1 MVNEYLAEVK
11 ANMSGIPA
19 DERDELLQFYEE
31 QMMDAGL
38 TTDEIVA
45 KYGSPKQFARTLKVD
60 YFIESDNDAAQDAP
74 AGKRTKNLTMMILL
88 IVLGLFA
95 SPILIPL
102 AIVVVVGIMSVL
114 AIFLMILAGI
124 YMGIVGA
131 LAGGLFMFVL
141 GIGVL
146 MQAVGTG
153 IFYMGLGI
161 ALTAAVIFFTPL
173 VWAVTKALFEMFVT
187 FLKWIGRRFL
197 SKKHT
202 PVTEG

>member
-1 MVNEYLAEVK
+1 
-11 ANMSGIPA
+11 
-19 DERDELLQFYEE
+19 
-31 QMMDAGL
+31 
-38 TTDEIVA
+38 
-45 KYGSPKQFARTLKVD
+45 
-60 YFIESDNDAAQDAP
+60 
-74 AGKRTKNLTMMILL
+74 MMIVL

-146 MQAVGTG
+146 TQAVGTG
-153 IFYMGLGI
+153 IFSMGLGI

-173 VWAVTKALFEMFVT
+173 VWAVTKALFELFVT

-197 SKKHT
+197 SKKQIT
-202 PVTEG
+202 VTEG

>member
-45 KYGSPKQFARTLKVD
+45 KYGSPKQFARTLKVE

-124 YMGIVGA
+124 
-131 LAGGLFMFVL
+131 
-141 GIGVL
+141 GVL
-146 MQAVGTG
+146 TQAVGTG